1 MLTVWVC
8 NFCQKEISAKAACK
22 LVVKL
27 TTGWSVMDWDEFYD
41 PQNAPVKPGT
51 LVMASHWSS
60 SLGIEAKNVIAAVD
74 KLNITYLDKE
84 MDFHF
89 ASNVMLRAVAHL
101 TLLINVS
108 ESSEEEVFQFQK
120 KIENVSEII
129 DLR

>member
-1 MLTVWVC
+1 MERDGL
-8 NFCQKEISAKAACK
+8 
-22 LVVKL
+22 
-27 TTGWSVMDWDEFYD
+27 YD